1 MSKKGIYATAAIF
14 VAWSVLDWLI
24 HGVLLASA
32 YASTPNLWRP
42 QEEMILWLI
51 YFASLVGAG
60 TFVYIYD
67 RFFADKG
74 VGTGVAYGIVFGIGA
89 GISMGYGS
97 YAVMPLPYSIALG
110 WFLGTLVEATVA
122 GLLVGLIVKE

>member
-1 MSKKGIYATAAIF
+1 MSKQGIYATAAIF
-14 VAWSVLDWLI
+14 VAWSVLDYLI
-24 HGVLLASA
+24 HGVILAGA
-32 YASTPNLWRP
+32 YAASPQLWRP

-51 YFASLVGAG
+51 YFAVLVSAG